1 MRGVR
6 VLRIPLLLLI
16 VALAVYVWRTWRRG
30 QRRMDQQR
38 AAADFVRDRP
48 KLEED
53 FRAAA
58 DVTGK
63 PRGLRW
69 KACEFQDTILLARD
83 RANHQLVGLAAVTIA
98 FEAVAGGGMEEVE
111 AVGNLR
117 AGTAILTWNGHEWTT
132 AGQAVF
138 NLEPR
143 EVLDRYR
150 ENLAPLATT

>member
-6 VLRIPLLLLI
+6 VLQIPLFLLL

-30 QRRMDQQR
+30 RRRMDQER
-38 AAADFVRDRP
+38 AAADFARDRP

-69 KACEFQDTILLARD
+69 KSCEFQDAILLARD

-98 FEAVAGGGMEEVE
+98 FEAIAGGGMEEVE

-117 AGTAILTWNGHEWTT
+117 AGTAILTWNGRVWTT

-143 EVLDRYR
+143 EVLERYR
-150 ENLAPLATT
+150 ESLMPLGK